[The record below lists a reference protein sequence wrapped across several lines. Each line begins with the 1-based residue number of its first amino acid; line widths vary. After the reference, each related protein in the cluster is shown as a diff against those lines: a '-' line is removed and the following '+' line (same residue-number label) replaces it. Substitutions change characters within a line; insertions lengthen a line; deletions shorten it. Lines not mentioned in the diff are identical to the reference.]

1 MSRTKM
7 FIAFTLLI
15 AVNVF
20 AAKKNHFMDPS
31 TDQFKNVTSKLI
43 GKWNLKSYVKGN
55 DGEQIG
61 TNYTSGT
68 MDIAELKKKGK
79 AGIVTMY
86 FEVSRSIVDERIEI
100 WNKKN
105 KELEVEKYYI
115 VATGNWRLSSSGEIL
130 HMEDITLSVKITG
143 TGKQLENF
151 TGAENAF
158 IESAS
163 LMKNSGGLGNML
175 GGKILQSASGTKGFS
190 PKIPDQ
196 TNFEFGD
203 QTITFKNISKLG
215 FEFSK

>member
-1 MSRTKM
+1 
-7 FIAFTLLI
+7 
-15 AVNVF
+15 
-20 AAKKNHFMDPS
+20 MDPS
-31 TDQFKNVTSKLI
+31 TEQYKNVTSKLI
-43 GKWNLKSYVKGN
+43 GKWNLKSYIKGD

-68 MDIAELKKKGK
+68 VEIAELKKKGK
-79 AGIVTMY
+79 AGIVTMH
-86 FEVSRSIVDERIEI
+86 FEVSRSIIDERIEV

-115 VATGNWRLSSSGEIL
+115 VATGNWHLSASGEIL
-130 HMEDITLSVKITG
+130 HMDDITLSVKISG
-143 TGKQLENF
+143 TGKLLENF

-190 PKIPDQ
+190 PKIPNQ

-203 QTITFKNISKLG
+203 QTMAFKNIFKLG